1 MRFFD
6 IFEFRSQVFLE
17 IEYDDSLEQGL
28 ASSRK
33 KPSIL
38 EPKCRPN
45 RPNLSRKQFFFCHF
59 LKFVLIVFFSF
70 FYIAYDDSLKQCI
83 TTSRSKTHTKQNKT
97 KHLKLK
103 IEHKIRFLWM
113 MLHRIAVGIMSNI
126 QKIQNLQKNFL
137 MQIRASPAQVQTEIR
152 FSIIFFLLY

>member
-28 ASSRK
+28 ASSRE

-38 EPKCRPN
+38 EPKCGPN
-45 RPNLSRKQFFFCHF
+45 RPNLSRNQFFFCHF
-59 LKFVLIVFFSF
+59 LKFVLIVFFF
-70 FYIAYDDSLKQCI
+70 FTLHRMIAQNNVSLLVEVKL
-83 TTSRSKTHTKQNKT
+83 TQNKT

-103 IEHKIRFLWM
+103 IEHKIRFLCM

-126 QKIQNLQKNFL
+126 QKTQNLQKKFL
-137 MQIRASPAQVQTEIR
+137 MQIRVSLAQVKTEIR

>member
-28 ASSRK
+28 ASSRE

-38 EPKCRPN
+38 EPKCGPN
-45 RPNLSRKQFFFCHF
+45 RPNLSRNQFFFCHF
-59 LKFVLIVFFSF
+59 HKFVLIVFFF
-70 FYIAYDDSLKQCI
+70 FTLHRMIAQNNVSLLVEVKL
-83 TTSRSKTHTKQNKT
+83 TQNKT

-103 IEHKIRFLWM
+103 IEHKIRFLCM

-126 QKIQNLQKNFL
+126 QKTQNLQKSFL
-137 MQIRASPAQVQTEIR
+137 MQIRASLAQVKTEIR

>member
-6 IFEFRSQVFLE
+6 IFEFRSQIFLE

-28 ASSRK
+28 TSSRE

-38 EPKCRPN
+38 EPKCGPN
-45 RPNLSRKQFFFCHF
+45 RPNLARNQFFFCHF
-59 LKFVLIVFFSF
+59 LKFVLIVFFF
-70 FYIAYDDSLKQCI
+70 FYIAQDDSSKQCL

-103 IEHKIRFLWM
+103 IEHKIRFLCM

-126 QKIQNLQKNFL
+126 QKTYNLQKKFL
-137 MQIRASPAQVQTEIR
+137 VQIRASPAQVKSEIR

>member
-28 ASSRK
+28 TSSRE

-38 EPKCRPN
+38 EPKCGPN
-45 RPNLSRKQFFFCHF
+45 RPNLSRNQFFFCHF
-59 LKFVLIVFFSF
+59 LKFVLIVFFF
-70 FYIAYDDSLKQCI
+70 FTLHRMIAQNNVSLLVEVKL
-83 TTSRSKTHTKQNKT
+83 TQNKT

-103 IEHKIRFLWM
+103 IEHKTRFLCM
-113 MLHRIAVGIMSNI
+113 MLHRIAVGIMPNI
-126 QKIQNLQKNFL
+126 QKTQNLQKKFL
-137 MQIRASPAQVQTEIR
+137 MQIRASLAQVKTEIR

>member
-28 ASSRK
+28 TSSRE

-38 EPKCRPN
+38 EPKCGPN
-45 RPNLSRKQFFFCHF
+45 RPNLARNQFFFCHF
-59 LKFVLIVFFSF
+59 LKFVLSFLF
-70 FYIAYDDSLKQCI
+70 FYNAQDDSSKQCI

-103 IEHKIRFLWM
+103 IEHKIRFLCM

-126 QKIQNLQKNFL
+126 QKTQNLQKKFL
-137 MQIRASPAQVQTEIR
+137 VQIRASPAQVKTEIR

>member
-28 ASSRK
+28 ASSRE

-38 EPKCRPN
+38 EPKYGPN
-45 RPNLSRKQFFFCHF
+45 RPNLSRNQFFFCHF
-59 LKFVLIVFFSF
+59 LKFVLSFLF
-70 FYIAYDDSLKQCI
+70 FYIAQDDSSKQCI

-103 IEHKIRFLWM
+103 IEHKIRFLCM

-126 QKIQNLQKNFL
+126 QKTQNLQKKIL
-137 MQIRASPAQVQTEIR
+137 MQIRASPAQVKTEIR